1 MQETQPWLGEG
12 GCRRFYIAK
21 TRIPGAGCQDGFG
34 SKDPGAKDLGRGES
48 WLVRPNLDLEEGRA
62 G

>member
-12 GCRRFYIAK
+12 GCRRFHIAK

-34 SKDPGAKDLGRGES
+34 SKDPGA
-48 WLVRPNLDLEEGRA
+48 NTLEEGRA
-62 G
+62 GW